1 MTHQL
6 YLDSKLKRMF
16 KFFLIMCLILI
27 NAKHSFTQNATFLRI
42 NPNGHMGQIREVVIS
57 NDNKY
62 LVTCSFDKTIKKWEI
77 ETGKI
82 VMEYRGHIGQGS
94 DGMVYQIAL
103 SPDNKYLA
111 AGGWFGATDES
122 EVLGDIRIFDFA
134 TGKMIKVLK
143 GHEGTPVGLGFSN
156 DSKYLICGDENSN
169 IIKWDME
176 SGKAVSKFVYHPI
189 DYGKTLFKLEVN
201 NDFIISIDW
210 VGHVCLWDIN
220 NSKKPLKIEKKFIKK
235 VLANDIGPIAISPN
249 QKDIVVSIN
258 HFIIFFNEQM
268 KFTHLIERKNESGF
282 IKFSEDG
289 QKMLVGCYVSG
300 DENRYC
306 SVFSKN
312 PTTGKFED
320 EIQYRGH
327 QNTVIAGGF
336 ISNNE
341 FITAGGENDEIH
353 IWKINNDKSTQ
364 LVKEFIGVG
373 QIMYGSG
380 LNNQTIGF
388 TSEWTENFGK
398 STLIKSFDLF
408 LKEFQTIEKDDFRKP
423 TEKWENFSFGLYN
436 TGVMAN
442 IFSGL
447 ILKKGDKATD
457 TIMREYWNGSS
468 HDSFTFTENGFVISG
483 GSYGVLKAYN
493 RNAIETNTFIGHEGD
508 VWGCALSSN
517 GKRLITCGNDKTI
530 RIWPLEKV
538 GLVNPKPPTVSVR
551 EAMQELEV
559 PLDETVYKKIFTQI
573 GVYHLA
579 DTRTYEAWETIVKKL
594 KEGNWPC
601 TFLVNKLNDMKTT
614 NIYPI
619 VSLFFTEAGEWVIW
633 NQEGYFTSSKN
644 GAQYVGYHIN
654 QGVDKEA
661 KFYPFE
667 QFDLKFNRPDIIL
680 QDLEIGYEGIIDF
693 YKQSY
698 IKRLKKH
705 GLNLNDLQEDIHA
718 PEMEIVS
725 FNKDVKGDFASVTI
739 KASDSKYPLD
749 RIMVYINGVPV
760 YGKKGV
766 AVATSQKINKT
777 LELELAKG
785 TNKIELSVF
794 NEKGTESFREYIV
807 IENGDP
813 VEKPNLYIVAIG
825 TSNYKNKKFNLKYAA
840 KDAKDMVETFKSDPL
855 YNQVYSRVI
864 VDEEVTAN
872 NILLLK
878 NFLGGATRNDVV
890 MVFVAGH
897 GLLDANLD
905 YYYAAYDVDFDNP
918 KNNGIPYE
926 NIENLLEGIRS
937 LKKLLIMDTC
947 HSGELDAEE
956 VEIAA
961 TSEQESGDVQFRS
974 VASGIRKK
982 QGAGLKNTSE
992 MVKELFVDLRKGTGA
1007 TVISS
1012 SGGAEYAM
1020 ESSSWKNG
1028 LFTYCLLNGLKTK
1041 KADFNND
1048 GLIVLSELKMYVQ
1061 NEVAI
1066 LSKGKQTPTSRIE
1079 NLTVDYGVWK

>member
-1 MTHQL
+1 MKFHIYPKQL
-6 YLDSKLKRMF
+6 LLLFMIMF
-16 KFFLIMCLILI
+16 LSLESSTIFI
-27 NAKHSFTQNATFLRI
+27 AQNATFLRI
-42 NPNGHMGQIREVVIS
+42 NPNGHMGQIRDLEIS

-62 LVTCSFDKTIKKWEI
+62 VITCSFDKTIKKWEV

-111 AGGWFGATDES
+111 TGGWYGATDES
-122 EVLGDIRIFDFA
+122 EVLGDIRIFDFK

-143 GHEGTPVGLGFSN
+143 GHEGTPVGMGFSN
-156 DSKYLICGDENSN
+156 DSKYLICGDENST
-169 IIKWDME
+169 IIKWDVE
-176 SGKAVSKFVYHPI
+176 SGKAVSKFIYHPVE
-189 DYGKTLFKLEVN
+189 YGKTLYKLEVK
-201 NDFIISIDW
+201 NDFILSIDW

-235 VLANDIGPIAISPN
+235 ALFNDIGPIAISPT
-249 QKDIVVSIN
+249 KTDIVIPLN
-258 HFIIFFNEQM
+258 HIMIFFDENL
-268 KFTHLIERKNESGF
+268 KFKYFFERKNNPGF
-282 IKFSEDG
+282 IKFSNDG
-289 QKMLVGCYVSG
+289 QKMLVGSVASG

-306 SVFSKN
+306 SVYTKN
-312 PTTGKFED
+312 PSTGKFED

-327 QNTVIAGGF
+327 QNTVLAGGF
-336 ISNNE
+336 ISNTE
-341 FITAGGENDEIH
+341 FVTAGGENDEIH
-353 IWKINNDKSTQ
+353 FWKINKDNSTQ
-364 LVKEFIGVG
+364 LIKEFIGVG

-380 LNNQTIGF
+380 LDNQTIGF

-398 STLIKSFDLF
+398 SKLIKSFDLF
-408 LKEFQTIEKDDFRKP
+408 LKEFQPIENDAFRKP
-423 TEKWENFSFGLYN
+423 LEKWENFTFDLYN
-436 TGVMAN
+436 TGVMTN

-447 ILKKGDKATD
+447 ILKKGDKAMD

-493 RNAIETNTFIGHEGD
+493 QKGIETNTFIGHEGD
-508 VWGCALSSN
+508 VWSCALSSN

-530 RIWPLEKV
+530 RIWPLDKV
-538 GLVNPKPPTVSVR
+538 GITNPKPPTVSVR
-551 EAMQELEV
+551 EAMQELEI

-579 DTRTYEAWETIVKKL
+579 DTRTFEAWETIVKKL
-594 KEGNWPC
+594 KEGDWPC
-601 TFLVNKLNDMKTT
+601 TFLVNALNDMKTT

-654 QGVDKEA
+654 QGIDKEA

-718 PEMEIVS
+718 PEMEIVT
-725 FNKDVKGDFASVTI
+725 FNKEAKGDFASVTI
-739 KASDSKYPLD
+739 NASDSKYPLD

-766 AVATSQKINKT
+766 AVASAQKLNKT

-785 TNKIELSVF
+785 KNKIEISVF
-794 NEKGTESFREYIV
+794 NEKGTESLREYII
-807 IENGDP
+807 IENGEAID
-813 VEKPNLYIVAIG
+813 KPNLYIVAIG

-872 NILLLK
+872 NIIQLK

-897 GLLDANLD
+897 GLLDVNLD

-974 VASGIRKK
+974 VASGLRKK

-1020 ESSSWKNG
+1020 ESSTWKNG
-1028 LFTYCLLNGLKTK
+1028 LFTYCLLNGLKSK
-1041 KADFNND
+1041 KADLNND

-1061 NEVAI
+1061 NEVAT

-1079 NLTVDYGVWK
+1079 NLTVDYGIWK